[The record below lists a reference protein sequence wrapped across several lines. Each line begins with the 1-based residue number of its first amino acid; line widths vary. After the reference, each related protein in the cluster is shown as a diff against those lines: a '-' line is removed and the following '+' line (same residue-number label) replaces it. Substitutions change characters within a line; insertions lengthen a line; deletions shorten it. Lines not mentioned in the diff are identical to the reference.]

1 MNQDVP
7 CHRGMHIR
15 SSMDQW
21 VMVARDLT
29 NLVWCIWLFSVYRH
43 WVQCRVSKIGAPRL
57 LFRLQCGKPN
67 KPTMTDALNRPQA
80 ICGHDLATLRWWVSH
95 IGFCILTILRLAVV
109 PCRPRIH
116 AVAELFATVDAMAWR
131 QHGEKVELQNQGPLL
146 LGNQT

>member
-109 PCRPRIH
+109 PCRPLSSPDPRGGRTVCH
-116 AVAELFATVDAMAWR
+116 CWRDGVATARRKSRTAESRAPTV
-131 QHGEKVELQNQGPLL
+131 G
-146 LGNQT
+146 